1 MPPVLSKLNLIESP
15 TPSLPN
21 VKLWEKKKIP
31 QGQFASRL
39 PLLKPS
45 VLSSESEGE
54 DIIPPRRVPSQ
65 PLDAER
71 PTPPRP
77 VFPRQSQ
84 PPRAAPRPVPPPAPP
99 AQPRQPWFLIKPPTI
114 IDSSDDQDST
124 AEDAAVVSSEENV
137 ACGNCSLNCPQ
148 EHNPLTNFDRNQSAK
163 AKIKAAINRGHKT
176 REKRLRQQTMTEVVK
191 KCRECKCSSTC
202 CSGVHFAMVKGLR
215 DELYGDGTNQD
226 TRRHWRFESM
236 LGIYEDYLK
245 DPKCKGTDKN
255 PKLNYYLM
263 DNTKTRHE
271 VAKKIPVCREC
282 YGAVLGFSNGTI
294 TDTWQAIVRDKQ
306 RVQSDVRVPKAK
318 GKTSEWLNCSSWIEM
333 WTQGLCCF
341 SPDCKK
347 HELPAAMT
355 LKFMYEKFCEDWTL
369 GVISGAVIREHF
381 GRMKVEEREQ
391 NPPPS
396 YEYFTKVWKEDFSS
410 EINIPRTHKRF
421 AMCNWCAELKNR
433 LVREK
438 DREMKLYWRAQLYR
452 HYEWVT
458 LQRRKYYKHRKKA
471 TEFPEQ

>member
-1 MPPVLSKLNLIESP
+1 
-15 TPSLPN
+15 
-21 VKLWEKKKIP
+21 
-31 QGQFASRL
+31 
-39 PLLKPS
+39 
-45 VLSSESEGE
+45 
-54 DIIPPRRVPSQ
+54 
-65 PLDAER
+65 
-71 PTPPRP
+71 
-77 VFPRQSQ
+77 
-84 PPRAAPRPVPPPAPP
+84 
-99 AQPRQPWFLIKPPTI
+99 
-114 IDSSDDQDST
+114 
-124 AEDAAVVSSEENV
+124 
-137 ACGNCSLNCPQ
+137 
-148 EHNPLTNFDRNQSAK
+148 
-163 AKIKAAINRGHKT
+163 
-176 REKRLRQQTMTEVVK
+176 
-191 KCRECKCSSTC
+191 
-202 CSGVHFAMVKGLR
+202 
-215 DELYGDGTNQD
+215 
-226 TRRHWRFESM
+226 M

-245 DPKCKGTDKN
+245 DPKCKATDKN
-255 PKLNYYLM
+255 PKLHYYLM
-263 DNTKTRHE
+263 DNSKTRHE
-271 VAKKIPVCREC
+271 VAKKIHVCREC

-318 GKTSEWLNCSSWIEM
+318 GKTSEWLHCSSWIEM